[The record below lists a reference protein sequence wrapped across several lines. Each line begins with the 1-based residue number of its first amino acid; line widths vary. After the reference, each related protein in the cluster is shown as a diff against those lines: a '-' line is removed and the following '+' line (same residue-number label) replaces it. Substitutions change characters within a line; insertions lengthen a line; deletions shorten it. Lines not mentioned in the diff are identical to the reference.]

1 MIRSNVRSPG
11 PSQIDT
17 ADSIAPPGMMN
28 RRRGVT
34 RRGDSSA
41 VFDREPHE
49 PCAAIRILRARSEQA
64 GTFGGQDKGLTAAP
78 GDVPSSN
85 AIDSSPSGTVS
96 QATQSLHDPPNNLK
110 VDITGSSLAQS
121 ITGTAP
127 DGQEGSPRHSA
138 TSTRHLATSTTKPWI
153 PGGAFS
159 MQNLR
164 KKWHRSQVGT
174 DQQSQSG
181 ASAQSRMSKTST
193 WIGRGKQ
200 SETMR
205 RIMGKMTKKK
215 PENEGFTQSITV
227 YEGT

>member
-1 MIRSNVRSPG
+1 MLMIRSNVRSPG

-17 ADSIAPPGMMN
+17 ADSIAPSGMMN
-28 RRRGVT
+28 RRRGVP

-41 VFDREPHE
+41 VFDMEPHE

-64 GTFGGQDKGLTAAP
+64 GTFGGQDKGLTEAP

-96 QATQSLHDPPNNLK
+96 QATESPQCPPNDLAVN
-110 VDITGSSLAQS
+110 VTGSSS
-121 ITGTAP
+121 RRNITATAL
-127 DGQEGSPRHSA
+127 DGPTGSPGHSA
-138 TSTRHLATSTTKPWI
+138 TLTRRSWI

-159 MQNLR
+159 MQTLR
-164 KKWHRSQVGT
+164 KKWHRSQVVT
-174 DQQSQSG
+174 DKQSQSG
-181 ASAQSRMSKTST
+181 ASVQSRMSKTSK
-193 WIGRGKQ
+193 WIGRGKR

-205 RIMGKMTKKK
+205 RIMGKMKKK
-215 PENEGFTQSITV
+215 PENEGSTQSITL